1 MRCKMGMF
9 AILDLMYNV
18 IIMDDDA
25 KLKIL
30 FYSMI
35 LLSAV
40 AIVGVWESFVKPL
53 IGFFTGFISIV

>member
-1 MRCKMGMF
+1 
-9 AILDLMYNV
+9 
-18 IIMDDDA
+18 MDDDA